1 MLNNIRFELESS
13 EDEIDHNTSD
23 DWYTPPYIFEAL
35 GLQYEFD
42 VSGPPGGLPWIPANK
57 TFSIL
62 DDGLFQNWG
71 GGKVWMNPPY
81 SNPKPWVEK
90 FIANG
95 NGVALVPTST
105 GIWMLNFWSAPVSW
119 LMLEPMRFVR
129 SNLVTAKGAMPIRCW
144 LVAIGDDNVEALR
157 NSGLGHVR

>member
-35 GLQYEFD
+35 ALRYEFD

-71 GGKVWMNPPY
+71 GEGVDE
-81 SNPKPWVEK
+81 SSIFKP
-90 FIANG
+90 
-95 NGVALVPTST
+95 
-105 GIWMLNFWSAPVSW
+105 
-119 LMLEPMRFVR
+119 
-129 SNLVTAKGAMPIRCW
+129 
-144 LVAIGDDNVEALR
+144 
-157 NSGLGHVR
+157 